1 MITADLEVIVD
12 NKNGTLWNMTEVISD
27 LTWKTSRI
35 GKPSSVDFTYINASI
50 YQDPTF
56 RINNGDIVRVRNK
69 GMNIFY
75 GYIFTIDGGKDEVVK
90 ITAYD
95 QTRYLMSNDTYVFQ
109 NVTATQVIRKIA
121 GDFKLKTSKL
131 EDTKYKIPTLVED
144 DQSLMD
150 IICKALDLTL
160 IATTQNYVFYDNFGE
175 LTIRN
180 IKDLA
185 VGFVIG
191 DESLMFDYDYK
202 VSIDNDTFNRVKIV
216 KDNKKTKKRD
226 VYIAQDSA
234 SIAKWGR
241 LQYFH
246 KANEKL
252 NTAQISAMLNRLI
265 EHKNREQKTMS
276 VQAIGDARVR
286 AGYFVP
292 VIIEKENIKSYF
304 LVDECAH
311 TWSGDDHTMKLDLK
325 VI

>member
-1 MITADLEVIVD
+1 MSTTDLEVIVD
-12 NKNGTLWNMTEVISD
+12 NKNGTLWNMTEVVSD

-35 GKPSSVDFTYINASI
+35 GKPASINFTYINASI

-56 RINNGDIVRVRNK
+56 NINNGDIVRVKYK
-69 GMNIFY
+69 GINVFY
-75 GYIFTIDGGKDEVVK
+75 GYIFTIDGGKDEAVK

-95 QTRYLMSNDTYVFQ
+95 QMRYLMSNDTYVFK
-109 NVTATQVIRKIA
+109 NITATQVIQKIT
-121 GDFKLKTSKL
+121 GDLKLKTSKL

-144 DQSLMD
+144 DQSLID

-160 IATTQNYVFYDNFGE
+160 IATTQNFVFYDDFGE

-180 IKDLA
+180 IKDM
-185 VGFVIG
+185 VVDFMIG
-191 DESLMFDYDYK
+191 DESLMFDYDFK
-202 VSIDNDTFNRVKIV
+202 LSIDNDTYNRIKIV
-216 KDNKKTKKRD
+216 RDNKKTKKRD
-226 VYIAQDSA
+226 VYIVQDSA
-234 SIAKWGR
+234 TIAKWGR

-252 NTAQISAMLNRLI
+252 NAAQISDMMTRLI

-276 VQAIGDARVR
+276 IQAIGDVRVR

-292 VIIEKENIKSYF
+292 VIIEKEKINTYF
-304 LVDECAH
+304 LIDECSH